1 MLGRKI
7 AAVLL
12 LSATWNIPAANAQA
26 DAGLSPFDA
35 KIAETKSSMMSDPGL
50 ALKSARKAAIMAEAM
65 PQAQMAISIATSQWL
80 EGEALTRLNKPKQAA
95 PVIAEALESVKQ
107 VAPNTKL
114 HADLL
119 KSSAAIAGQTGRVEQ
134 ALATL
139 HSAYRIYEK
148 LDQKRSQAI
157 ILHNIGSIYYE
168 ARDYPRVLSYYDQA
182 KSVYADDP
190 ALNLS
195 SHNNRGNALRDMGK
209 FAEAEKEY
217 GLALEVAKEMDSALL
232 QTRILTNLAF
242 AQYAQGDLK
251 RADKTATS
259 GLGLADGAAAEWEP
273 FLWGTRAQIAVA
285 DKRLMQAEN
294 FINRTFEGVDLESST
309 MSYRDYHATAHEVFS
324 ALGRHKEALQHLRAF
339 KRLDDNGRDLAAST
353 NSALLA
359 AQFDDANRELEISKL
374 EAKEAQRELLLTQSQ
389 TTLRYTSLL
398 LVVAFAVIGALFFA
412 VVSVRRRRK
421 EVSAANARL
430 SHAAKHDL
438 LTGLPNRGYFRMLLS
453 DALAQT
459 GKAGRRCA
467 VMLID
472 LDRFKT
478 VNDTLGHNIGDQL
491 LCHVAEHLKDVAGN
505 KAHAVRLSGDEF
517 ALVVPD
523 IENDR
528 ALEQLGEEVI
538 QQLSGTHSIEGTSV
552 NVGATVG
559 IAVGPNDSD
568 DVQML
573 TRSADL
579 ALYHGKESGRGQ
591 CVRYKKFM
599 QIEADERHILEND
612 LRDAL
617 ENGDLSIAYQ
627 SIVDASSEEIIGY
640 ESLLRWDHPT
650 RGEISPAIFIPIA
663 EEARLIGHIGSWV
676 LRTACEHAKTW
687 PDHVR
692 LSVNVSA
699 LQVEGGGLA
708 SNIISALAASGLSPE
723 RLELEVTESVFLDKH
738 EKTDAILEG
747 LRSLG
752 INLVLDDFGTGYSS
766 LGYLRRASFSTI
778 KIDRSFVKSATQG
791 STESLAIIR
800 AIVSMAQEL
809 GMETTAE
816 GIETREELV
825 IMQGLGCTQLQGY
838 LFSRP
843 TKSVS
848 GKTTTDIYENA
859 VVPFYHNEPQ
869 RKAG

>member
-1 MLGRKI
+1 MR
-7 AAVLL
+7 
-12 LSATWNIPAANAQA
+12 WF
-26 DAGLSPFDA
+26 PF
-35 KIAETKSSMMSDPGL
+35 
-50 ALKSARKAAIMAEAM
+50 
-65 PQAQMAISIATSQWL
+65 
-80 EGEALTRLNKPKQAA
+80 
-95 PVIAEALESVKQ
+95 
-107 VAPNTKL
+107 
-114 HADLL
+114 
-119 KSSAAIAGQTGRVEQ
+119 
-134 ALATL
+134 
-139 HSAYRIYEK
+139 
-148 LDQKRSQAI
+148 
-157 ILHNIGSIYYE
+157 
-168 ARDYPRVLSYYDQA
+168 
-182 KSVYADDP
+182 
-190 ALNLS
+190 
-195 SHNNRGNALRDMGK
+195 
-209 FAEAEKEY
+209 
-217 GLALEVAKEMDSALL
+217 
-232 QTRILTNLAF
+232 
-242 AQYAQGDLK
+242 
-251 RADKTATS
+251 
-259 GLGLADGAAAEWEP
+259 
-273 FLWGTRAQIAVA
+273 
-285 DKRLMQAEN
+285 
-294 FINRTFEGVDLESST
+294 
-309 MSYRDYHATAHEVFS
+309 
-324 ALGRHKEALQHLRAF
+324 
-339 KRLDDNGRDLAAST
+339 
-353 NSALLA
+353 
-359 AQFDDANRELEISKL
+359 
-374 EAKEAQRELLLTQSQ
+374 
-389 TTLRYTSLL
+389 
-398 LVVAFAVIGALFFA
+398 
-412 VVSVRRRRK
+412 RRRRK
-421 EVSAANARL
+421 EVSAANAQL

-438 LTGLPNRGYFRMLLS
+438 LTGLANRGYFRTLLS
-453 DALAQT
+453 DALAQAN
-459 GKAGRRCA
+459 KAGRRCA

-491 LCHVAEHLKDVAGN
+491 LCHVAEHLKEVAGD
-505 KAHAVRLSGDEF
+505 KAHAIRLGGDEF
-517 ALVVPD
+517 ALVVPH
-523 IENDR
+523 IESDR

-538 QQLSGTHSIEGTSV
+538 EQLSGTHSIEGTSV

-559 IAVGPNDSD
+559 MAVGPNDSD
-568 DVQML
+568 DVQTL
-573 TRSADL
+573 TRCADL

-676 LRTACEHAKTW
+676 LRTACEQAKSW

-738 EKTDAILEG
+738 ERTDAILEG

-816 GIETREELV
+816 GIETREELA
-825 IMQGLGCTQLQGY
+825 IMQELGCTQLQGY

-848 GKTTTDIYENA
+848 GKTTADIYENA
-859 VVPFYHNEPQ
+859 VVPFYHNELQ
-869 RKAG
+869 RKVG